1 MRRIG
6 KGLGAPKLE
15 NPRKPKLFKKNI
27 LFWSFASFCTILGL
41 AGPT

>member
-15 NPRKPKLFKKNI
+15 NPNFLKRIFFSGLLPP
-27 LFWSFASFCTILGL
+27 FAQF
-41 AGPT
+41 